1 MNPHNKHA
9 NYKNALTYV
18 YYVFQWNMD
27 NILYDII
34 SSKIHMVT
42 VIYLS
47 SSFAVVVLGVRSY
60 TGCHWNIPWTELE
73 TMQGCGWNCWG
84 NAATGGVGLCH
95 GAPSDWEV
103 DLGENFNNFFGIKW
117 LQHKNPYIYIYW
129 CCFFAW
135 RKLFWLGDS
144 LDLHM
149 FYCSMWDSKKRRKY
163 VSFGRHTVQPVSLFL
178 TSENDGILRA
188 LVRRSTKSTVFWSF
202 RFSPPDMVTFCKFEV
217 HTHKNNYPRNK
228 NMEHF
233 NAFEIPWL
241 LTRKASKRRTKLGM
255 ERNGEGPW
263 LWQELGCWVEQWQFY
278 GTLIQQ
284 KEKDNAF

>member
-103 DLGENFNNFFGIKW
+103 DLGGNFNNFFGIKW
-117 LQHKNPYIYIYW
+117 LQHKNPYIYIYILMLFLRMEKIVLTRRLSRLAHVLLFNVRLKKTQEI
-129 CCFFAW
+129 CFFWPAHCSTCFVIFNLWEW
-135 RKLFWLGDS
+135 RDFKGT
-144 LDLHM
+144 
-149 FYCSMWDSKKRRKY
+149 C
-163 VSFGRHTVQPVSLFL
+163 
-178 TSENDGILRA
+178 
-188 LVRRSTKSTVFWSF
+188 
-202 RFSPPDMVTFCKFEV
+202 
-217 HTHKNNYPRNK
+217 
-228 NMEHF
+228 
-233 NAFEIPWL
+233 
-241 LTRKASKRRTKLGM
+241 ASI
-255 ERNGEGPW
+255 
-263 LWQELGCWVEQWQFY
+263 Y
-278 GTLIQQ
+278 
-284 KEKDNAF
+284 

>member
-1 MNPHNKHA
+1 MRNSLLCQKLLFP
-9 NYKNALTYV
+9 YALTHFPLRAPPCPAGV
-18 YYVFQWNMD
+18 AR
-27 NILYDII
+27 IPL
-34 SSKIHMVT
+34 
-42 VIYLS
+42 LS
-47 SSFAVVVLGVRSY
+47 A
-60 TGCHWNIPWTELE
+60 
-73 TMQGCGWNCWG
+73 
-84 NAATGGVGLCH
+84 GVGGSGVLFP
-95 GAPSDWEV
+95 GALPLASAGV
-103 DLGENFNNFFGIKW
+103 GG
-117 LQHKNPYIYIYW
+117 
-129 CCFFAW
+129 
-135 RKLFWLGDS
+135 
-144 LDLHM
+144 
-149 FYCSMWDSKKRRKY
+149 
-163 VSFGRHTVQPVSLFL
+163 FL